1 VAVEA
6 GRRPEVG
13 VVAFKEEVPTVGA
26 KNAHPA
32 PQKMPKTA
40 MSAHWKKKRHK
51 AAVTYGWN

>member
-1 VAVEA
+1 VEA

-26 KNAHPA
+26 KSAHPA

-51 AAVTYGWN
+51 AAATYGWN